1 MATLNVS
8 CNPRSLQGVIKGTNF
23 TISGLDGAS
32 GGGLVQQFQLQFQR
46 NFQRIYDLASPV
58 YYHIEGASQG
68 NLSLTKVVGPLGA
81 PKLSCDC
88 IPQTLIL
95 DAGNTLC
102 YGEPLG
108 ADATY
113 TLLNALP
120 YALSGQGNSNDFI
133 LIFGLTYVF
142 NDIL

>member
-1 MATLNVS
+1 MADVK

-23 TISGLDGAS
+23 TISGLENDDT
-32 GGGLVQQFQLQFQR
+32 GGLVQQFSLQFQR
-46 NFQRIYDLASPV
+46 NFQRIYDLASPI

-68 NLSLTKVVGPLGA
+68 NVTFTKVVGPRGA

-88 IPQTLIL
+88 EPRTLIL

-102 YGEPLG
+102 YGESLG
-108 ADATY
+108 LNATY
-113 TLLNALP
+113 TLLNAMP

-133 LIFGLTYVF
+133 IIFGITYVF